1 MSRTCELTGKSV
13 MVGNNVSHAKNRNK
27 RVFKP
32 NLVKTTLMSES
43 LERSFS
49 FRVATAAIR
58 TVEHNGGLDN
68 YLMKAK
74 ISVLSPKARKV
85 KKEIESKIKAA

>member
-1 MSRTCELTGKSV
+1 

-43 LERSFS
+43 LEKSFS

-74 ISVLSPKARKV
+74 KSVLSPKARKV

>member
-1 MSRTCELTGKSV
+1 

-32 NLVKTTLMSES
+32 NLVNTTLLSDS
-43 LERSFS
+43 LDRSFS
-49 FRVATAAIR
+49 FRVAAAAIR

-68 YLMKAK
+68 YLIKAK
-74 ISVLSPKARKV
+74 ADVLSAKARKV
-85 KKEIESKIKAA
+85 KKEIESKNKAA

>member
-1 MSRTCELTGKSV
+1 

-68 YLMKAK
+68 YLIKAK
-74 ISVLSPKARKV
+74 TSVLSARARKV
-85 KKEIESKIKAA
+85 KKQIESKIKAA

>member
-27 RVFKP
+27 RVFRP
-32 NLVKTTLMSES
+32 NLVNTTLMSEA
-43 LERSFS
+43 LDKSFS
-49 FRVATAAIR
+49 FRVAVAAIR

-68 YLMKAK
+68 YLLKAK
-74 ISVLSPKARKV
+74 NEVLSPKARKV
-85 KKEIESKIKAA
+85 KKQIAGKKAAA

>member
-1 MSRTCELTGKSV
+1 MSRTCELTGISV

-32 NLVKTTLMSES
+32 NLVNTTLLSDS
-43 LERSFS
+43 LDRSFS
-49 FRVATAAIR
+49 FRVAAAAIR

-74 ISVLSPKARKV
+74 KDVLSVKALKV
-85 KKEIESKIKAA
+85 KKEIESKLKAA

>member
-32 NLVKTTLMSES
+32 NLVNTTLLSDS
-43 LERSFS
+43 LDKSFS
-49 FRVATAAIR
+49 FRVAAAAIR

-68 YLMKAK
+68 FLMKAK
-74 ISVLSPKARKV
+74 KDVLSAKALKV
-85 KKEIESKIKAA
+85 KKEIESKLKAA

>member
-68 YLMKAK
+68 YLIKAK
-74 ISVLSPKARKV
+74 TSVLSARARKV

>member
-43 LERSFS
+43 LEKSFS

>member
-43 LERSFS
+43 LEKSFS

-74 ISVLSPKARKV
+74 KRVLSARARKV

>member
-1 MSRTCELTGKSV
+1 

-68 YLMKAK
+68 YLIKAK
-74 ISVLSPKARKV
+74 TSVLSPKARKV

>member
-43 LERSFS
+43 LEKSFS

-58 TVEHNGGLDN
+58 SVEHNGGLDN
-68 YLMKAK
+68 YLIKAK
-74 ISVLSPKARKV
+74 KSVLSPKARKV

>member
-1 MSRTCELTGKSV
+1 

-43 LERSFS
+43 LEKSFS

-68 YLMKAK
+68 YLIKAK
-74 ISVLSPKARKV
+74 KSVLSPKARKV

>member
-1 MSRTCELTGKSV
+1 

-43 LERSFS
+43 LEKSFS

-68 YLMKAK
+68 YLIKAK
-74 ISVLSPKARKV
+74 TSVLSARARKV